1 MYQVNVEDNPEEVVA
16 DDIFQLVAV
25 FVTSEAKREHNQNAK
40 SSFLFV
46 QSRSREKEAKKEIK
60 KERERERERER
71 EKERERLLLIGNECT
86 SLSLE
91 MLTQPHV
98 SYDSFDAYQHPITGI
113 IKRNCSN
120 SIDKSRL

>member
-46 QSRSREKEAKKEIK
+46 QS
-60 KERERERERER
+60 
-71 EKERERLLLIGNECT
+71 
-86 SLSLE
+86 
-91 MLTQPHV
+91 
-98 SYDSFDAYQHPITGI
+98 
-113 IKRNCSN
+113 
-120 SIDKSRL
+120 